1 MRGDE
6 GPVFFVGCA
15 LRDPGF
21 EEGDVGG
28 GEGGVFFWWGHDLIG
43 VRVADALDEM
53 TGGRVAGDDGGG
65 GDGVVADVEAEVGLT
80 GVGVA
85 TVAGEA
91 LGGKERAD
99 GEVVGDGRWGF
110 RPCGGGGEE
119 EGDGDEREAWH
130 GASEGVDCWF

>member
-1 MRGDE
+1 
-6 GPVFFVGCA
+6 
-15 LRDPGF
+15 
-21 EEGDVGG
+21 
-28 GEGGVFFWWGHDLIG
+28 VFFWWGHDLIG

-65 GDGVVADVEAEVGLT
+65 GDGVVADVEAEVGLA

-91 LGGKERAD
+91 FGGEERAD
-99 GEVVGDGRWGF
+99 GEVVGDGGCGF
-110 RPCGGGGEE
+110 RPCGGGEE

-130 GASEGVDCWF
+130 GASEGGDCWF